1 MYYAMCVQKRTMKV
15 GKGLEGKTH
24 EEWPRFLFLFSPEK
38 RGVRKALTTAYS
50 FLRKDVEGQALI
62 FLVIVTGHTELH
74 QVWVRLDFK
83 DRFLIREWSGSGP
96 GSSGQWSWP
105 QAARVPEAFE

>member
-1 MYYAMCVQKRTMKV
+1 MINS
-15 GKGLEGKTH
+15 LEGKTR

-50 FLRKDVEGQALI
+50 FLRKDVEGQAPI
-62 FLVIVTGHTELH
+62 SLVIVTGHTELH